1 MNNVRNLLIGLCLA
15 AASVGA
21 MAQNTDEHSTHHP
34 ADAPSAAATE
44 KTPSQPM
51 DKGQMAAMDQQMKA
65 MQAMHEKMAAAKTP
79 EARQALMAE
88 HMALM
93 KNGMAMMK
101 SMEGGMPEMGGMH
114 GGMGGD
120 MAARHQMMMDRM
132 PSAASK

>member
-93 KNGMAMMK
+93 KMAW
-101 SMEGGMPEMGGMH
+101 P
-114 GGMGGD
+114 
-120 MAARHQMMMDRM
+120 
-132 PSAASK
+132 